1 MGTPIGTVEWLEKN
15 EKLNELL
22 KQETALTTHEMKH
35 GFEAEVIKI
44 SSDEE
49 SFVLKTWSK
58 GSKPD
63 IQFQYHLLNAL
74 FERGL
79 SVSRP
84 VAWGIDPNGDKVL
97 LTTFDGGPILK
108 LNGKKMAD
116 IAKIL
121 SSIHRI
127 RVEELEQIQLPKYDF
142 IGYFFPGVREH
153 PDLAQ
158 ALEALVEKT
167 PITQEHI
174 IHGDFH
180 LANFLEENGRYT
192 VIDWTNGQLGDPRY
206 DFAWSLA
213 LINIYVS
220 ERNAEAFRN
229 AYLLENEMDREE
241 LEAFEALACIRWL
254 LLNRSGGT
262 PKGPSTMSKV
272 KSLVMNNR
280 YLSELG
286 LKEFSVKR

>member
-1 MGTPIGTVEWLEKN
+1 MN
-15 EKLNELL
+15 
-22 KQETALTTHEMKH
+22 H

-44 SSDEE
+44 SSDKE

-58 GSKPD
+58 SSKPD

-97 LTTFDGGPILK
+97 LTTFDGGPVLK

-127 RVEELEQIQLPKYDF
+127 HMEEIEQIQLPKYDF
-142 IGYFFPGVREH
+142 IGYFFSGVREH

-158 ALEALVEKT
+158 ALDALVQKT
-167 PITQEHI
+167 PITQGHI

-180 LANFLEENGRYT
+180 MANFLEDNGRYT

-213 LINIYVS
+213 LIRIYVS
-220 ERNAEAFRN
+220 DRNADAFRN
-229 AYLLENEMDREE
+229 AYLLEDEIDLEE
-241 LEAFEALACIRWL
+241 LEAFEALACLRWL

-262 PKGPSTMSKV
+262 PKGPSTMGKV

-280 YLSELG
+280 YLNELG
-286 LKEFSVKR
+286 LKDFSAKR